1 MDLKVA
7 LIDLQCEM
15 VAERNLVNPKQ
26 ITWLQYDILY
36 QLKKEER
43 ILPSKLS
50 VVLGISRTKIS
61 KALKGLKLKGYIQQL
76 PNQSD
81 GRELYTSITEEG
93 EILLDDISLKHTA
106 LHQRALNVFSKE
118 EQEAFTY
125 LSNKLSREL
134 RMSRLKADE

>member
-118 EQEAFTY
+118 EQETFTY

>member
-1 MDLKVA
+1 MDLKTS

-50 VVLGISRTKIS
+50 VILGISRTKIS
-61 KALKGLKLKGYIQQL
+61 KALKGIKVKGYIQQL

-93 EILLDDISLKHTA
+93 ENLLDDISLKHTA

>member
-1 MDLKVA
+1 MDLKTS

-50 VVLGISRTKIS
+50 VILGISRTKIS
-61 KALKGLKLKGYIQQL
+61 KALKGIKVKGYIQQL

-93 EILLDDISLKHTA
+93 ENLLDDISLKHTA
-106 LHQRALNVFSKE
+106 LHQRALKVFSKE